1 MPERKNL
8 LGTAGKAAA
17 GLAAAAAAA
26 YGVYLMGSSRGR
38 RRPVTELRNPLGI
51 RLHYAQW
58 RGVHYA
64 YYRRRG
70 TGTPVVLL
78 HGVNAASA
86 AHEILPLSRGL
97 SEDSDRPVLALEW
110 IGFGH
115 SDRPDVDYGPDL
127 MEDQLEHFLERIVGR
142 PADIVGYS
150 LGGNYAVSLARR
162 RPDLVRTITA
172 IEPTMGMEPAE
183 IGKGWAR
190 LLFTLPGVQQ
200 AFHERL
206 TRAEAMA
213 KFAREHLF
221 SPDFAI
227 PDEFLDYGVEASRA
241 EGAFRP
247 LDDFMSGRIYP
258 PRALEQLL
266 HLRQPLLVIHGT
278 VNERRL
284 EPYTVPEEL
293 VTRPTVETLAI
304 PTGVLPQWERPDEV
318 VRRIQEFLEMADALH
333 EDSAALEG
341 RT

>member
-1 MPERKNL
+1 VVGGP
-8 LGTAGKAAA
+8 
-17 GLAAAAAAA
+17 
-26 YGVYLMGSSRGR
+26 SRGR

-58 RGVHYA
+58 RGVYYA

-70 TGTPVVLL
+70 TGTPLVLL

-97 SEDSDRPVLALEW
+97 TQASDRPVLALEW

-115 SDRPDVDYGPDL
+115 SDRPEVPYTPDL
-127 MEDQLEHFLERIVGR
+127 LEDQLEHFLERVVGQ
-142 PADIVGYS
+142 PADIVGFS
-150 LGGNYAVSLARR
+150 LGGNYAAALARR
-162 RPDLVRTITA
+162 RPDLVRTISA
-172 IEPTMGMEPAE
+172 VEPTMGMEPAE

-206 TRAEAMA
+206 TRAEALA

-221 SPDFAI
+221 SPGFAI
-227 PDEFLDYGVEASRA
+227 PDEYVDFGVEASHA

-247 LDDFMSGRIYP
+247 LDDFMSGRIFP

-266 HLRQPLLVIHGT
+266 QLRQPLLVVHGT

-284 EPYTVPEEL
+284 EAYTVPEEL
-293 VTRPTVETLAI
+293 VTRPTVETLAL
-304 PTGVLPQWERPDEV
+304 PTGALPHWERPDEV
-318 VRRIQEFLEMADALH
+318 VARILEFLEMADALH
-333 EDSAALEG
+333 DGPATLE
-341 RT
+341 RQR

>member
-1 MPERKNL
+1 MPERKSL

-26 YGVYLMGSSRGR
+26 YGVYLVGSSKGR

-70 TGTPVVLL
+70 TGAPLVLL

-86 AHEILPLSRGL
+86 AHEILPLARGL
-97 SEDSDRPVLALEW
+97 TEGSDRPVLALEW

-115 SDRPDVDYGPDL
+115 SDRPDVDYTPEL
-127 MEDQLEHFLERIVGR
+127 FEDQLEHFLERVVNQ
-142 PADIVGYS
+142 PADVVGFS

-172 IEPTMGMEPAE
+172 VEPTLGTEPAE
-183 IGKGWAR
+183 IGKGWGR

-206 TRAEAMA
+206 TRAEALA
-213 KFAREHLF
+213 KFARQHLF
-221 SPDFAI
+221 SPGFAV
-227 PDEFLDYGVEASRA
+227 PDEFIDYGVEASRA

-247 LDDFMSGRIYP
+247 LDDYMSGRLHP

-266 HLRQPLLVIHGT
+266 HLRQPLLLVHGT
-278 VNERRL
+278 VDDRRL
-284 EPYTVPEEL
+284 EAFSVPEEL
-293 VTRPTVETLAI
+293 ASRPTVQTLAV
-304 PTGVLPQWERPDEV
+304 PAGALPHWERPAEV
-318 VRRIQEFLEMADALH
+318 VGRILEFLEMADALH
-333 EDSAALEG
+333 DAPATLEG
-341 RT
+341 RS